1 MSYTTI
7 ISQRVESMVFIDK
20 KKEMIDIDILLEKTY
35 LSYSKLLASL
45 DLKASYDFSRRQN
58 KRFFLHEFIKTYVEM
73 AKSKDY
79 HISFYNNMILRDKF
93 HQVLIKKLRGTF
105 GVNIL
110 ENNSTL
116 SELILHYDKRQSDVV
131 TLVDMFLESNSK
143 KDFRKIKKFLDK
155 EGLTYL
161 HDEYVENISNKM
173 NLLIA

>member
-1 MSYTTI
+1 MKYEKI
-7 ISQRVESMVFIDK
+7 IGERVESVIFFDK
-20 KKEMIDIDILLEKTY
+20 RKELIDIDILLEKTY
-35 LSYSKLLASL
+35 LSYANLLASL

-58 KRFFLHEFIKTYVEM
+58 KRFFLHEFIKNYVELV
-73 AKSKDY
+73 KSKDY
-79 HISFYNNMILRDKF
+79 HISFYNNVILRDKF

-105 GVNIL
+105 GVNVL